1 MKKVFESQTSELEN
15 SAQYS
20 EYNVWFKAKIEK
32 SMADTRPTIP
42 HDKVIARL
50 KKRRKK
56 NKFTI

>member
-56 NKFTI
+56 E